1 MKFAVEKIEAMIYT
15 VRGQRVMLDSDLAKL
30 YSVETKRLNEQ
41 VRRNLDR
48 FPPDF
53 MFQLTSDEFEVL
65 KSQIATSKTGSGGK
79 QKLPLVFTE
88 NGVAML
94 SGILH
99 SQQAIQ
105 VNIAIMRT
113 FTKLRSFL
121 AMDSSLEEDIGKL
134 KNGTNQL
141 FKIVF
146 ERLDNLEEQITP
158 KLPTNRK
165 KIGIRSDRSK
175 D

>member
-1 MKFAVEKIEAMIYT
+1 M
-15 VRGQRVMLDSDLAKL
+15 S
-30 YSVETKRLNEQ
+30 TKSGPVHTAE
-41 VRRNLDR
+41 
-48 FPPDF
+48 
-53 MFQLTSDEFEVL
+53 EFEVL
-65 KSQIATSKTGSGGK
+65 KSQFATSKSGSGGK

-94 SGILH
+94 SGILN
-99 SQQAIQ
+99 SPQAIQ

-121 AMDSSLEEDIGKL
+121 AMDSSLKKEVGRL
-134 KNGTNQL
+134 KDGTNQL

-158 KLPTNRK
+158 KLPANRK
-165 KIGIRSDRSK
+165 RIGLRPDRK